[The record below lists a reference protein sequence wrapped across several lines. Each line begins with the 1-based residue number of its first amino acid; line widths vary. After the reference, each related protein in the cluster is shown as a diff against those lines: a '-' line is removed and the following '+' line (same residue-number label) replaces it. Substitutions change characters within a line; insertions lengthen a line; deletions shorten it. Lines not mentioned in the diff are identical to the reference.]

1 MKIAEI
7 QTRIRDILTPEFP
20 EAKTT
25 YDDSG
30 ALFTVFPERSWAG
43 PKADCLVAIYAD
55 RVQRWQRSTPT
66 NYSRG
71 FPVGA
76 PLFYHT
82 PDELVAAVRD
92 SVVTPKAHCWR

>member
-1 MKIAEI
+1 MNIDEI
-7 QTRIRDILTPEFP
+7 KTRIRDILTPEFP
-20 EAKTT
+20 EAKTD

-30 ALFTVFPERSWAG
+30 ALLTVYPEHSWAG
-43 PKADCLVAIYAD
+43 SKAICLVAIYAD

-71 FPVGA
+71 FPVDG

-82 PDELVAAVRD
+82 PEELVAAVRRA
-92 SVVTPKAHCWR
+92 VVTPKAHCWR